1 MLKIDKRDKGEL
13 SKMAEE
19 LQLSIESVL
28 YGATDGKL
36 REITTMLKIEDS
48 GKTKRQTIN
57 KIREEFRKHL
67 FKKGRR

>member
-19 LQLSIESVL
+19 LQLCIESVL